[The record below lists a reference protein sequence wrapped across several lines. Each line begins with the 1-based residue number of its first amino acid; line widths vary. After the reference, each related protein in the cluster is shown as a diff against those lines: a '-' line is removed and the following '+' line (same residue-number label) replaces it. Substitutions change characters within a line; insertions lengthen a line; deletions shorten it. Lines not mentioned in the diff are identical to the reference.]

1 MLRQRS
7 GSTFHQ
13 QRRGAGSSIK
23 LKLEGEAYRD
33 VVVSIDGF
41 IDEMATRLED
51 IEATVV
57 DIHRMMLE
65 QQADLSL
72 VMKKVGAV
80 GILSAGGGKENAK

>member
-1 MLRQRS
+1 M
-7 GSTFHQ
+7 
-13 QRRGAGSSIK
+13 SSIK